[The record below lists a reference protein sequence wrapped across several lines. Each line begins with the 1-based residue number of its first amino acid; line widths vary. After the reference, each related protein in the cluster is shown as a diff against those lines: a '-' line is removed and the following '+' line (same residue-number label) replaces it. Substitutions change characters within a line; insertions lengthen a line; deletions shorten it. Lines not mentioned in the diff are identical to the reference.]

1 MNKLEVINEYFEE
14 NDIQALTADG
24 FDEAIIGIV
33 DIPNTPTRVAYSV
46 KRSIEILLK
55 QGMDLDEAV
64 EYFDFN
70 VRGAYMGETTPIWV
84 DDDLFTD

>member
-1 MNKLEVINEYFEE
+1 MNKREIIEEYLENMEVS
-14 NDIQALTADG
+14 ALIADG

-46 KRSIEILLK
+46 KGCIDILLK
-55 QGMDLDEAV
+55 QSMHLEEAV

-84 DDDLFTD
+84 DDDIFTD

>member
-1 MNKLEVINEYFEE
+1 MNKLEIVNEYLED
-14 NDIQALTADG
+14 NDIQTLTADG

-46 KRSIEILLK
+46 KRSIDILLK
-55 QGMDLDEAV
+55 QGMDFDEAV

-70 VRGAYMGETTPIWV
+70 VRGAYMGEATPIWI